1 MLGGPAVPLADEAAV
16 ARPDRLQ
23 MNGILGN
30 AFPAPGGR
38 SAADH
43 GRMCCAMRVAKK
55 YHKERHEKEK
65 LESEQDQ
72 HPDASLLR
80 DIAWGKTLSVRSVG
94 RAFGCSPQKVGRSLS
109 ASRGCTSRRN
119 CFSCRTSCV
128 STLAGVG
135 KLLMK
140 YKSVRVGCRCD
151 VRKRGSVVIVTCAL
165 RLLRA

>member
-1 MLGGPAVPLADEAAV
+1 MDFDSVLGGPALPLADEAAV

-23 MNGILGN
+23 MNGILGD

-55 YHKERHEKEK
+55 YHKERREKEK

-94 RAFGCSPQKVGRSLS
+94 RAFGCSLQKVGRSFKCVAGMYLEAQLLLLS
-109 ASRGCTSRRN
+109 
-119 CFSCRTSCV
+119 
-128 STLAGVG
+128 
-135 KLLMK
+135 
-140 YKSVRVGCRCD
+140 YIVRVDLSRCW
-151 VRKRGSVVIVTCAL
+151 
-165 RLLRA
+165 